1 MGIGTTVQTAV
12 QAAFDV
18 LDDMLT
24 VVTYRAKS
32 SGSATYNTTT
42 GAVSESYTDYSVSG
56 LLVRYQAKEIDN
68 LAIQPT
74 DQKLLIPVLDLSPTP
89 KLNDVVVI
97 SSVSWQVV
105 NFGKDPASAMWVIQL
120 RLP

>member
-12 QAAFDV
+12 QAAFDI

-24 VVTYRAKS
+24 TVTYRSKS

-42 GAVSESYTDYSVSG
+42 GAVSESYTSYSVAG
-56 LLVRYQAKEIDN
+56 LLVRYQSQEIDN
-68 LAIQPT
+68 VVIQPT
-74 DQKLLIPVLDLSPTP
+74 DQKLLVPALDLAVVP

-97 SSVSWQVV
+97 GSVNWQVM
-105 NFGKDPASAMWVIQL
+105 NFSKDPAAAMYIIQI